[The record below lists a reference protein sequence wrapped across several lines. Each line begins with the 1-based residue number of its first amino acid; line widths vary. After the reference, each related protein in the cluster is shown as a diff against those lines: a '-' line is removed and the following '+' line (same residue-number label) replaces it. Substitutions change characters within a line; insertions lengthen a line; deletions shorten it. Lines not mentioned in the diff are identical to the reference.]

1 MDGPTPLLSFLARRG
16 VRLMTLSSG
25 ALFALG
31 LFSALWLLAG
41 LWAVGR
47 GIAMQR
53 RAAFVAGQAERLG
66 SLVEASP
73 QLPVIVRADWRIE
86 ASEKLGRW
94 LGLEQGPRNFDELRG
109 LGSGL
114 DLDGHDALRQA
125 ILGAQRG
132 AKPFTLSLKPQGS
145 QRTIILHGAPAPQA
159 VGGPGSVLL
168 WLSDATDGQHAL
180 AQARRERD
188 EAMAAFEALSGLIE
202 AAPFPM
208 WFRDTD
214 LNLALVNSAYVR
226 AVEAKSAVAVIDGGI
241 ELCETVAG
249 VSAAEAADEAR
260 IAGSAQIRT
269 IPVTIEGERRIMRV
283 VDVPLAPTGGRV
295 IGIAGYAIDIQE
307 LESERGAHR
316 RFVDTQR
323 ELLDRLSAAVA
334 QFGPD
339 QGLAFA
345 NLPFR
350 RLFALDA
357 EDVSEARAFAR
368 LLDAWREGGRTPE
381 VRDYPEWRQAH
392 VDWFAQA
399 GASEEDW
406 LLRDGTHLHVV
417 AQPTPDGGLLLIA
430 EDKTEQ
436 VQLAGARD
444 TLLRVRTATFD
455 NLFEAIA
462 VFAPDGRL
470 HLWNQRFRRL
480 WGIEE
485 GTLAA
490 HPRVDAL
497 MGGLADRLVK
507 PNQISIVQE
516 VIRAATLERQ
526 QRGGEIGF
534 ADGRYFDFA
543 SIPLPDGNALLI
555 MLDITPSRKMEGALR
570 ERNEALE
577 AADKVKTAFLSRMS
591 YELRTPLTSI
601 GGFGEML
608 QAGYAGKLSEQQQ
621 GYVDAIMDSVAV
633 LGRQIDNVLDLAQG
647 EAGSLVVERAPVD
660 VRKLLDGALT
670 DARAIAAAE
679 KVELVGN
686 ISPDLGRIDG
696 DAPRLSRL
704 VAGLLDNAVRY
715 TAPTRKSGGRV
726 LLHATGDAHGIDIIV
741 SDNGPGMPEAVAA
754 VTKGQQAGTASGG
767 IGLALARQLVA
778 AHGGSMEVLSEAG
791 QGTLVRISLPRRV

>member
-1 MDGPTPLLSFLARRG
+1 MSG
-16 VRLMTLSSG
+16 TLSPTS
-25 ALFALG
+25 LFALG
-31 LFSALWLLAG
+31 LFIALWLLTG

-73 QLPVIVRADWRIE
+73 QLPVIIRADWRIE

-94 LGLEQGPRNFDELRG
+94 LGLEQGPRSFDELRG

-114 DLDGHDALRQA
+114 DPDGHDALRQA

-132 AKPFTLSLKPQGS
+132 GKPFTLSLKPQGS
-145 QRTIILHGAPAPQA
+145 ERTIILHGAPAPQA
-159 VGGPGSVLL
+159 VGGPGTVLL

-180 AQARRERD
+180 AQARSERD

-226 AVEAKSAVAVIDGGI
+226 AVEAKSAVMVIDGGI

-480 WGIEE
+480 WGIDEA
-485 GTLAA
+485 TLAA

-534 ADGRYFDFA
+534 ADGRHFDFA

-555 MLDITPSRKMEGALR
+555 MLDISASRKMEGALR

-608 QAGYAGKLSEQQQ
+608 QAGYAGKLSDQQQ
-621 GYVDAIMDSVAV
+621 GYVDAIMDSVGV

-647 EAGSLVVERAPVD
+647 EAGSLVVERAPVA
-660 VRKLLDGALT
+660 VRALLDAALA
-670 DARAIAAAE
+670 DAKAFAAAE

-704 VAGLLDNAVRY
+704 FAGLLDNAIRY
-715 TAPTRKSGGRV
+715 TAPTRKTGGRV
-726 LLHATGDAHGIDIIV
+726 LLHATGDARGVDIIV

-778 AHGGSMEVLSEAG
+778 AHGGTMEVLSEPG
-791 QGTLVRISLPRRV
+791 QGTLVRISLPRRE

>member
-1 MDGPTPLLSFLARRG
+1 
-16 VRLMTLSSG
+16 MTLSSG

-53 RAAFVAGQAERLG
+53 RAAFVAGQADRLG

-73 QLPVIVRADWRIE
+73 QLPVIVRADWRVE

-94 LGLEQGPRNFDELRG
+94 LGLAQGPRNFDELRG
-109 LGSGL
+109 LDSGL
-114 DLDGHDALRQA
+114 DPDGHDALRQA

-145 QRTIILHGAPAPQA
+145 ERTIILHGAPAPQA
-159 VGGPGSVLL
+159 VGGAGSVLL

-180 AQARRERD
+180 AQARSDRD

-226 AVEAKSAVAVIDGGI
+226 AVEAKSAITVIDGGI

-260 IAGSAQIRT
+260 TAGSAQVRT

-350 RLFALDA
+350 RLFAIDA
-357 EDVSEARAFAR
+357 DDVTEARAFAR

-381 VRDYPEWRQAH
+381 VRDYPEWRQTH
-392 VDWFAQA
+392 VDWFARA
-399 GASEEDW
+399 EASEEDW

-455 NLFEAIA
+455 NLFEAVA

-480 WGIEE
+480 WGVDE
-485 GTLAA
+485 GALAA

-608 QAGYAGKLSEQQQ
+608 QAGYAGKLSDQQQ
-621 GYVDAIMDSVAV
+621 GYVDAIMDSVGV

-660 VRKLLDGALT
+660 VRTLLDRALA
-670 DARAIAAAE
+670 DAKALAAGE
-679 KVELVGN
+679 KIELVGN
-686 ISPDLGRIDG
+686 IAPDLGRIDG

-726 LLHATGDAHGIDIIV
+726 LLHAAGDARGVDIIV

-778 AHGGSMEVLSEAG
+778 AHGGTMEVVSEAG

>member
-1 MDGPTPLLSFLARRG
+1 
-16 VRLMTLSSG
+16 MTLSSG

-31 LFSALWLLAG
+31 LFAALWLLAG

-53 RAAFVAGQAERLG
+53 RAAFVAGQADRLG

-73 QLPVIVRADWRIE
+73 QLPVIVRADWRVE

-94 LGLEQGPRNFDELRG
+94 LGLAQGPRNFDELRG
-109 LGSGL
+109 LDSGL
-114 DLDGHDALRQA
+114 DSDGHDALRQA

-145 QRTIILHGAPAPQA
+145 ERTIILHGAPAPQA
-159 VGGPGSVLL
+159 VGGAGSVLL

-180 AQARRERD
+180 AQARSDRD

-208 WFRDTD
+208 WFRDTG
-214 LNLALVNSAYVR
+214 LNLALVNGAYVR

-260 IAGSAQIRT
+260 TAGSAQIRT

-350 RLFALDA
+350 RLFAIDA
-357 EDVSEARAFAR
+357 DDVTEARAFAR

-392 VDWFAQA
+392 VDWFARA
-399 GASEEDW
+399 EASEEDW

-455 NLFEAIA
+455 NLFEAVA

-480 WGIEE
+480 WGVDE
-485 GTLAA
+485 GALAA

-608 QAGYAGKLSEQQQ
+608 QAGYAGKLSDQQQ
-621 GYVDAIMDSVAV
+621 GYVDAIMDSVGV

-660 VRKLLDGALT
+660 VRALLDRALA
-670 DARAIAAAE
+670 DAKALAAAE
-679 KVELVGN
+679 KIELVGN
-686 ISPDLGRIDG
+686 IAPDLGRIDG

-715 TAPTRKSGGRV
+715 TAPTRKIGGRV
-726 LLHATGDAHGIDIIV
+726 LLHAAGDARGVDIIV

-778 AHGGSMEVLSEAG
+778 AHGGTMEVVSEAG
-791 QGTLVRISLPRRV
+791 QGTLVRISLPRSA

>member
-1 MDGPTPLLSFLARRG
+1 
-16 VRLMTLSSG
+16 MTLSSG

-114 DLDGHDALRQA
+114 DPDGHDALRQA

-132 AKPFTLSLKPQGS
+132 GKPFTLSLKPQGS
-145 QRTIILHGAPAPQA
+145 ERTIILHGAPSPQA
-159 VGGPGSVLL
+159 VGGSGTVLL

-180 AQARRERD
+180 AQARSERD

-208 WFRDTD
+208 WFRGTD

-260 IAGSAQIRT
+260 IAGAAQIRT

-283 VDVPLAPTGGRV
+283 VDVPLAPTGGKV

-357 EDVSEARAFAR
+357 DDVAEARAFAR

-480 WGIEE
+480 WGIDEA
-485 GTLAA
+485 TLAA

-555 MLDITPSRKMEGALR
+555 MLDITPSRRMEGALR

-608 QAGYAGKLSEQQQ
+608 QAGYAGKLSDQQQ
-621 GYVDAIMDSVAV
+621 GYVNAIMDSVGV

-660 VRKLLDGALT
+660 VRKLLDSALT
-670 DARAIAAAE
+670 DAKAFAAAE

-715 TAPTRKSGGRV
+715 TAPIRKTGGRV

-778 AHGGSMEVLSEAG
+778 AHGGTMEVVSEAG

>member
-1 MDGPTPLLSFLARRG
+1 MA
-16 VRLMTLSSG
+16 MMQSSG

-31 LFSALWLLAG
+31 LFAALWLLAG

-53 RAAFVAGQAERLG
+53 RSAFAAGQAERLA

-73 QLPVIVRADWRIE
+73 QLPVIVKADWRIE
-86 ASEKLGRW
+86 ASERLGRW
-94 LGLEQGPRNFDELRG
+94 LGLEHGPRNFDELRG
-109 LGSGL
+109 LGGGL
-114 DLDGHDALRQA
+114 DPDGHDALRQA

-132 AKPFTLSLKPQGS
+132 AKPFVLSLRPQGS
-145 QRTIILHGAPAPQA
+145 GRTVVIHGAAAPQA
-159 VGGPGSVLL
+159 VGGPGGVLL
-168 WLSDATDGQHAL
+168 WLSDATDGQLAL
-180 AQARRERD
+180 ALARGERD

-214 LNLALVNSAYVR
+214 LRLALVNGAYVR
-226 AVEAKSAVAVIDGGI
+226 AVEAASPAAVIDGGI
-241 ELCETVAG
+241 ELCEPVAG
-249 VSAAEAADEAR
+249 LSAAEAADQAR
-260 IAGSAQIRT
+260 TAGSAQIRT

-283 VDVPLAPTGGRV
+283 VDVPLVPEGGRM

-339 QGLAFA
+339 QGLSFA

-350 RLFALDA
+350 RLFALEA
-357 EDVSEARAFAR
+357 EDVTEATPFAR

-392 VDWFAQA
+392 VDWFARAEA
-399 GASEEDW
+399 GEEDW
-406 LLRDGTHLHVV
+406 LLRDGTHLHIV

-430 EDKTEQ
+430 EDRTEQ

-480 WGIEE
+480 WGIDEP
-485 GTLAA
+485 TLAA

-534 ADGRYFDFA
+534 ADGRHFDFA

-555 MLDITPSRKMEGALR
+555 MLDISASRKMEDALR
-570 ERNEALE
+570 DRNEALV
-577 AADKVKTAFLSRMS
+577 AADQVKTAFLSRMS

-608 QAGYAGKLSEQQQ
+608 QAGYAGKLGDQQQ
-621 GYVDAIMDSVAV
+621 AYIDAIMDSVAV

-647 EAGSLVVERAPVD
+647 EAGTLAIERAPVD
-660 VRKLLDGALT
+660 VRTLLEGALA
-670 DARAIAAAE
+670 DAKVLAKAE
-679 KVELVGN
+679 KIELVGN
-686 ISPDLGRIDG
+686 LADDLGSIEG

-715 TAPTRKSGGRV
+715 TVPTRRTGGRV
-726 LLHATGDAHGIDIIV
+726 LLHAAGDARGVDIIV

-754 VTKGQQAGTASGG
+754 VTKGEQAGTSSGG

-778 AHGGSMEVLSEAG
+778 AHGGTMEVVSEQG
-791 QGTLVRISLPRRV
+791 QGTLVRISLPRGA

>member
-1 MDGPTPLLSFLARRG
+1 MVMIQSAT
-16 VRLMTLSSG
+16 
-25 ALFALG
+25 ALFATG
-31 LFSALWLLAG
+31 LFAALWLLAG

-53 RAAFVAGQAERLG
+53 RSAFVAGQAERLA

-86 ASEKLGRW
+86 ASERLGRW
-94 LGLEQGPRNFDELRG
+94 LGLERGPRNFDELRG

-114 DLDGHDALRQA
+114 DAQGHDALRQA

-132 AKPFTLSLKPQGS
+132 AKPFTLSLRPES
-145 QRTIILHGAPAPQA
+145 SNRTIIVHGAAAPNA
-159 VGGPGSVLL
+159 VGGPGGVLL
-168 WLSDATDGQHAL
+168 WLSDATDGQQAL
-180 AQARRERD
+180 AHARSERD

-214 LNLALVNSAYVR
+214 LALALVNKAYVR
-226 AVEAKSAVAVIDGGI
+226 AVEARSAAAVIDGAI

-249 VSAAEAADEAR
+249 VSAAEAADDAR
-260 IAGSAQIRT
+260 AAGSAQVRT

-283 VDVPLAPTGGRV
+283 VDVPLAPEGGRV

-339 QGLAFA
+339 QGLSFA

-350 RLFALDA
+350 RLFGLDA
-357 EDVSEARAFAR
+357 DEVAEAAPFAR

-381 VRDYPEWRQAH
+381 VRNYPEWRQAH
-392 VDWFAQA
+392 VDWFAQP

-417 AQPTPDGGLLLIA
+417 AQPTPDGGMLLIA

-480 WGIEE
+480 WGIDE

-507 PNQISIVQE
+507 PNQISVVQE

-577 AADKVKTAFLSRMS
+577 AADQVKTAFLSRMS

-608 QAGYAGKLSEQQQ
+608 QAGYAGKLGDQQRA
-621 GYVDAIMDSVAV
+621 YVDAIMDSVAV

-647 EAGSLVVERAPVD
+647 EAGTLAVEREPVD
-660 VRKLLDGALT
+660 VRALLEGALAEAKLLADG
-670 DARAIAAAE
+670 E

-686 ISPDLGRIDG
+686 LAPDLGEIAG

-715 TAPTRKSGGRV
+715 TVPTRRTGARV
-726 LLHATGDAHGIDIIV
+726 LLHAAGDARGVDIIV
-741 SDNGPGMPEAVAA
+741 SDNGPGIPEAVTA
-754 VTKGQQAGTASGG
+754 VTQGQQAGTASGG

-778 AHGGSMEVLSEAG
+778 AHGGTMEVVSEQG
-791 QGTLVRISLPRRV
+791 QGTLVRISLPRGA

>member
-1 MDGPTPLLSFLARRG
+1 
-16 VRLMTLSSG
+16 MTLSSG

-31 LFSALWLLAG
+31 LFVALWLLAG

-53 RAAFVAGQAERLG
+53 RAAFVAGQGERLA

-94 LGLEQGPRNFDELRG
+94 LGLAQGPRNFDELRG

-114 DLDGHDALRQA
+114 DPDGHDALRQA

-145 QRTIILHGAPAPQA
+145 ERTIILHGAPAPQA

-180 AQARRERD
+180 AQARSERD

-208 WFRDTD
+208 WFRGTD
-214 LNLALVNSAYVR
+214 LNLALVNGAYVR
-226 AVEAKSAVAVIDGGI
+226 AVEAKNAVAVIDGGI

-260 IAGSAQIRT
+260 IAGAAQVRT

-339 QGLAFA
+339 QGLSFA

-350 RLFALDA
+350 RLFGLEA
-357 EDVSEARAFAR
+357 EEVAEAAPFAR
-368 LLDAWREGGRTPE
+368 LLDAWRERGRTPE
-381 VRDYPEWRQAH
+381 VRNYPEWRQAH
-392 VDWFAQA
+392 VDWFAQP

-480 WGIEE
+480 WGIDE

-621 GYVDAIMDSVAV
+621 GYVNAIMDSVGV

-660 VRKLLDGALT
+660 VRKLLDRALA
-670 DARAIAAAE
+670 DAQALAAAE

-715 TAPTRKSGGRV
+715 TAPARKTDGRV
-726 LLHATGDAHGIDIIV
+726 LLHATGDARAVEIIV

-754 VTKGQQAGTASGG
+754 VTRGQQAGTASGG

-778 AHGGSMEVLSEAG
+778 AHGGTMEVVSEPG

>member
-1 MDGPTPLLSFLARRG
+1 MSG
-16 VRLMTLSSG
+16 TLSPTS
-25 ALFALG
+25 LFALG
-31 LFSALWLLAG
+31 LFIALWLLTG

-73 QLPVIVRADWRIE
+73 QLPVIIRADWRIE

-94 LGLEQGPRNFDELRG
+94 LGLEQGPRSFDELRG

-114 DLDGHDALRQA
+114 DPDGHDALRQA

-132 AKPFTLSLKPQGS
+132 GKPFTLSLKPQGS
-145 QRTIILHGAPAPQA
+145 ERTIILHGAPAPQA
-159 VGGPGSVLL
+159 VGGPGTVLL

-180 AQARRERD
+180 AQARSERD

-226 AVEAKSAVAVIDGGI
+226 AVEAKSAVMVIDGGI

-480 WGIEE
+480 WGIDEA
-485 GTLAA
+485 TLAA

-534 ADGRYFDFA
+534 ADGRHFDFA

-555 MLDITPSRKMEGALR
+555 MLDISASRKMEGALR

-608 QAGYAGKLSEQQQ
+608 QAGYAGKLSDQQQ
-621 GYVDAIMDSVAV
+621 GYVDAIMDSVGV

-647 EAGSLVVERAPVD
+647 EAGSLVVERAPVA
-660 VRKLLDGALT
+660 VRALLDAALA
-670 DARAIAAAE
+670 DAKAFAAAE

-704 VAGLLDNAVRY
+704 FAGLLDNAIRY
-715 TAPTRKSGGRV
+715 TAPTRKTGGRV
-726 LLHATGDAHGIDIIV
+726 LLHATGDARGGDIIV

-778 AHGGSMEVLSEAG
+778 AHGGTMEVLSEPG
-791 QGTLVRISLPRRV
+791 QGTLVRISLPRRE

>member
-1 MDGPTPLLSFLARRG
+1 
-16 VRLMTLSSG
+16 MTLSSG
-25 ALFALG
+25 ALCVLG

-114 DLDGHDALRQA
+114 DPDGHDALRQA

-145 QRTIILHGAPAPQA
+145 ERTIILHGAPAPQA

-180 AQARRERD
+180 AQARSERD

-381 VRDYPEWRQAH
+381 VRDYPEWRQVH

-485 GTLAA
+485 GMLAA

-621 GYVDAIMDSVAV
+621 GYVNAIMDSVAV

-660 VRKLLDGALT
+660 VRKLLDGAQT

-778 AHGGSMEVLSEAG
+778 AHGGSM
-791 QGTLVRISLPRRV
+791 

>member
-1 MDGPTPLLSFLARRG
+1 M
-16 VRLMTLSSG
+16 MQSSG

-31 LFSALWLLAG
+31 LFAALWLLAG

-53 RAAFVAGQAERLG
+53 RSAFAAGQAERLA

-73 QLPVIVRADWRIE
+73 QLPVIVKADWRIE
-86 ASEKLGRW
+86 ASERLGRW
-94 LGLEQGPRNFDELRG
+94 LGLEHGPRNFDELRG
-109 LGSGL
+109 LGGGL
-114 DLDGHDALRQA
+114 DPDGHDALRQA

-132 AKPFTLSLKPQGS
+132 AKPFVLSLRPQGS
-145 QRTIILHGAPAPQA
+145 GRTVVIHGAAAPQA
-159 VGGPGSVLL
+159 VGGPGGVLL
-168 WLSDATDGQHAL
+168 WLSDATDGQLAL
-180 AQARRERD
+180 ALARGERD

-214 LNLALVNSAYVR
+214 LRLALVNGAYVR
-226 AVEAKSAVAVIDGGI
+226 AVEAASPAAVIDGGI
-241 ELCETVAG
+241 ELCEPVAG
-249 VSAAEAADEAR
+249 LSAAEAADQAR
-260 IAGSAQIRT
+260 TAGSAQIRT

-283 VDVPLAPTGGRV
+283 VDVPLVPEGGRM

-339 QGLAFA
+339 QGLSFA

-350 RLFALDA
+350 RLFALEA
-357 EDVSEARAFAR
+357 EDVTEATPFAR

-392 VDWFAQA
+392 VDWFARAEA
-399 GASEEDW
+399 GEEDW
-406 LLRDGTHLHVV
+406 LLRDGTHLHIV

-430 EDKTEQ
+430 EDRTEQ

-480 WGIEE
+480 WGIDEP
-485 GTLAA
+485 TLAA

-534 ADGRYFDFA
+534 ADGRHFDFA

-555 MLDITPSRKMEGALR
+555 MLDISASRKMEDALR
-570 ERNEALE
+570 DRNEALV
-577 AADKVKTAFLSRMS
+577 AADQVKTAFLSRMS

-608 QAGYAGKLSEQQQ
+608 QAGYAGKLGDQQQ
-621 GYVDAIMDSVAV
+621 AYIDAIMDSVAV

-647 EAGSLVVERAPVD
+647 EAGTLAIERAPVD
-660 VRKLLDGALT
+660 VRTLLEGALA
-670 DARAIAAAE
+670 DAKVLAKAE
-679 KVELVGN
+679 KIELVGN
-686 ISPDLGRIDG
+686 LADDLGSIEG

-715 TAPTRKSGGRV
+715 TVPTRRTGGRV
-726 LLHATGDAHGIDIIV
+726 LLHAAGDARGVDIIV

-754 VTKGQQAGTASGG
+754 VTKGEQAGTSSGG

-778 AHGGSMEVLSEAG
+778 AHGGTMEVVSEQG
-791 QGTLVRISLPRRV
+791 QGTLVRISLPRGA

>member
-1 MDGPTPLLSFLARRG
+1 M
-16 VRLMTLSSG
+16 SG
-25 ALFALG
+25 ALSPTFLFALG
-31 LFSALWLLAG
+31 LFAALWLLAG
-41 LWAVGR
+41 LWATVR

-53 RAAFVAGQAERLG
+53 RSAFVAGQAERLA

-86 ASEKLGRW
+86 ASERLGRW
-94 LGLEQGPRNFDELRG
+94 LGLERGPRNFDELRG

-114 DLDGHDALRQA
+114 DAAGHDALRQA

-132 AKPFTLSLKPQGS
+132 AKPFTLSLRPEGGD
-145 QRTIILHGAPAPQA
+145 RAIIIHGAAAPNA
-159 VGGPGSVLL
+159 VGGPGGVLL
-168 WLSDATDGQHAL
+168 WLSDATDGQRAL
-180 AQARRERD
+180 AHARSERD
-188 EAMAAFEALSGLIE
+188 EALAAFEALSGLIE

-214 LNLALVNSAYVR
+214 LGLALVNTAYVR
-226 AVEAKSAVAVIDGGI
+226 AVEAKSAVAVIDGGV

-260 IAGSAQIRT
+260 IAGSAQVRT

-283 VDVPLAPTGGRV
+283 VDVPLAPQGGRV

-307 LESERGAHR
+307 LETERGAHR

-339 QGLAFA
+339 QGLNFA

-350 RLFALDA
+350 RLVGIESDDVAEALP
-357 EDVSEARAFAR
+357 FAR
-368 LLDAWREGGRTPE
+368 LLDAWRERGRTPE
-381 VRDYPEWRQAH
+381 VRNYPEWRQAH
-392 VDWFAQA
+392 VDWFAQP

-455 NLFEAIA
+455 NLFEAVA

-480 WGIEE
+480 WGIDE

-497 MGGLADRLVK
+497 MGGLADRLAK

-526 QRGGEIGF
+526 QRVGEVRF
-534 ADGRYFDFA
+534 ADGRHFDFA

-555 MLDITPSRKMEGALR
+555 MLDITASRKMEGALR

-577 AADKVKTAFLSRMS
+577 AADKATTAFLSRMS

-608 QAGYAGKLSEQQQ
+608 QAGYAGKLGDQQRA
-621 GYVDAIMDSVAV
+621 YIDAIMDSVGV

-647 EAGSLVVERAPVD
+647 EAGTLVVERAPVD
-660 VRKLLDGALT
+660 IRALLEGALA
-670 DARAIAAAE
+670 DVKHFADSE

-686 ISPDLGRIDG
+686 ISANLGSIDG

-704 VAGLLDNAVRY
+704 VAGLLDNAVRF
-715 TAPTRKSGGRV
+715 TAPSRKSGARV
-726 LLHATGDAHGIDIIV
+726 LLHADGDARGVDIIV
-741 SDNGPGMPEAVAA
+741 SDNGPGMPEAAAA
-754 VTKGQQAGTASGG
+754 VAKGQHAGTATGG
-767 IGLALARQLVA
+767 IGLALARQLA
-778 AHGGSMEVLSEAG
+778 GAHGGTMEVVSEQG
-791 QGTLVRISLPRRV
+791 QGTLVRISLPRGA

>member
-1 MDGPTPLLSFLARRG
+1 
-16 VRLMTLSSG
+16 MTLSSG

-31 LFSALWLLAG
+31 LFVALWLLAG

-53 RAAFVAGQAERLG
+53 RAAFVAGQGERLA

-94 LGLEQGPRNFDELRG
+94 LGLAQGPRNFDELRG

-114 DLDGHDALRQA
+114 DPDGHDALRQA

-145 QRTIILHGAPAPQA
+145 ERTIILHGAPAPQA

-180 AQARRERD
+180 AQARSERD

-208 WFRDTD
+208 WFRGTD
-214 LNLALVNSAYVR
+214 LTLALVNGAYVR

-260 IAGSAQIRT
+260 IAGAAQVRT

-339 QGLAFA
+339 QGLSFA

-350 RLFALDA
+350 RLFGLEADEVA
-357 EDVSEARAFAR
+357 EAAPFAR
-368 LLDAWREGGRTPE
+368 LLDAWRERGRTPE
-381 VRDYPEWRQAH
+381 VRNYPEWRQAH
-392 VDWFAQA
+392 VDWFAQP

-480 WGIEE
+480 WGIDEA
-485 GTLAA
+485 TLAA

-555 MLDITPSRKMEGALR
+555 MLDITPSRRMEGALR

-621 GYVDAIMDSVAV
+621 GYVNAIMDSVGV

-647 EAGSLVVERAPVD
+647 EAGSLVVERTPVD
-660 VRKLLDGALT
+660 VRQLLDRALA
-670 DARAIAAAE
+670 DAQALAAAE

-715 TAPTRKSGGRV
+715 TAPARKTDGRV
-726 LLHATGDAHGIDIIV
+726 LLHATGDARAVEIIV

-754 VTKGQQAGTASGG
+754 VTRGQQAGTASGG

-778 AHGGSMEVLSEAG
+778 AHGGTMEVVSEPG

>member
-1 MDGPTPLLSFLARRG
+1 MSGSLSPTL
-16 VRLMTLSSG
+16 
-25 ALFALG
+25 LFALG
-31 LFSALWLLAG
+31 LFAALWLLAG

-53 RAAFVAGQAERLG
+53 RSAFVAGQTDRLA

-73 QLPVIVRADWRIE
+73 YLPVIVRGDWRIE
-86 ASEKLGRW
+86 ASERLGRW
-94 LGLEQGPRNFDELRG
+94 LGISQGPRNFDELRG
-109 LGSGL
+109 IDTGL
-114 DLDGHDALRQA
+114 DPAGHDALRQA

-132 AKPFTLSLKPQGS
+132 AKPFTLSLKPQGGS
-145 QRTIILHGAPAPQA
+145 RTIVIYGAAAPAA

-168 WLSDATDGQHAL
+168 WLSDATDGQQAL
-180 AQARRERD
+180 AQARGERD
-188 EAMAAFEALSGLIE
+188 EAMGAFEALSGLIE

-214 LNLALVNSAYVR
+214 LGLALVNHAYVR
-226 AVEAKSAVAVIDGGI
+226 AVEAKSAAAVIDAGI
-241 ELCETVAG
+241 ELCEPVAG
-249 VSAAEAADEAR
+249 VSAGEAAEQAR
-260 IAGSAQIRT
+260 LAGTAQIRT

-283 VDVPLAPTGGRV
+283 VDVPLAPEGGRA

-339 QGLAFA
+339 QGLVFA
-345 NLPFR
+345 NQPFR
-350 RLFALDA
+350 RLFAIEAD
-357 EDVSEARAFAR
+357 DVSEARPFAR
-368 LLDAWREGGRTPE
+368 LLDAWRESGRTPE
-381 VRDYPEWRQAH
+381 VRDYPEWRQVH

-406 LLRDGTHLHVV
+406 LLRDGTHLRVV

-430 EDKTEQ
+430 EDRTEQ
-436 VQLAGARD
+436 VQLASTRD

-480 WGIEE
+480 WGIDESA
-485 GTLAA
+485 LAA
-490 HPRVDAL
+490 HPRVDTL
-497 MGGLADRLVK
+497 MGGLADRLAK

-516 VIRAATLERQ
+516 VIRAATLERT
-526 QRGGEIGF
+526 QRVGEIRF
-534 ADGRYFDFA
+534 ADGRHFDFA

-555 MLDITPSRKMEGALR
+555 MLDVSDSRRMESALR

-608 QAGYAGKLSEQQQ
+608 QAGYAGKLADPQQV
-621 GYVDAIMDSVAV
+621 YIDAIMDSVAV

-647 EAGSLVVERAPVD
+647 EAGTLAIERAPVD
-660 VRKLLDGALT
+660 VRALLDKAL
-670 DARAIAAAE
+670 AE
-679 KVELVGN
+679 LKPLADSEKIELVG
-686 ISPDLGRIDG
+686 DLSANLGSIEG

-704 VAGLLDNAVRY
+704 VAGLLDNAVRF
-715 TAPTRKSGGRV
+715 TAPTRRSGGRV
-726 LLHATGDAHGIDIIV
+726 LLHADGDAKRVDIIV
-741 SDNGPGMPEAVAA
+741 SDNGPGMPDAVAA
-754 VTKGQQAGTASGG
+754 VTRGQQAGTQTGG
-767 IGLALARQLVA
+767 IGLALTRQLVA
-778 AHGGSMEVLSEAG
+778 AHGGTMEVLSEKG
-791 QGTLVRISLPRRV
+791 QGTMVRISLPRGA

>member
-1 MDGPTPLLSFLARRG
+1 
-16 VRLMTLSSG
+16 MTLSSG
-25 ALFALG
+25 ALFAVG
-31 LFSALWLLAG
+31 LFVALWLLAG
-41 LWAVGR
+41 VWAVGR

-53 RAAFVAGQAERLG
+53 RSAFVAGQTERLA

-86 ASEKLGRW
+86 ASERLGRW
-94 LGLEQGPRNFDELRG
+94 LGLAQGPRNFDELRG
-109 LGSGL
+109 LDAGL
-114 DLDGHDALRQA
+114 DPAGHEQLRQA

-132 AKPFTLSLKPQGS
+132 AKPFVLSVRPQGS
-145 QRTIILHGAPAPQA
+145 SRTIVFHGAAAPPA

-168 WLSDATDGQHAL
+168 WMSDATDGQQSL
-180 AQARRERD
+180 AQARHERD

-208 WFRDTD
+208 WFRESDMR
-214 LNLALVNSAYVR
+214 LALVNNAYVR
-226 AVEAKSAVAVIDGGI
+226 AVEAKSAVAVIEGGI
-241 ELCETVAG
+241 ELCEPIAG
-249 VSAAEAADEAR
+249 VSASDAAEAARA
-260 IAGSAQIRT
+260 AGSAQQRT
-269 IPVTIEGERRIMRV
+269 VPVTIEGERRIMRV
-283 VDVPLAPTGGRV
+283 VDVPLAPEGGRV

-316 RFVDTQR
+316 RFVNTQR

-339 QGLAFA
+339 QGLVFA
-345 NLPFR
+345 NQPFR
-350 RLFALDA
+350 RLFDLSA
-357 EDVSEARAFAR
+357 EDVSEARPFAR
-368 LLDAWREGGRTPE
+368 LLDLWREGGRTPE

-392 VDWFAQA
+392 VDWFARA
-399 GASEEDW
+399 EASEEEW

-430 EDKTEQ
+430 EDRTEQ

-455 NLFEAIA
+455 NLFEAVA

-480 WGIEE
+480 WNVEE
-485 GTLAA
+485 HTLAA
-490 HPRVDAL
+490 HPRVDVL
-497 MGGLADRLVK
+497 MGGLADRLAK

-516 VIRAATLERQ
+516 VIRAATLERT
-526 QRGGEIGF
+526 QRVGEVRF
-534 ADGRYFDFA
+534 ADGRHFDFA

-555 MLDITPSRKMEGALR
+555 MLDITASRKMEGALR

-608 QAGYAGKLSEQQQ
+608 QAGYAGELPAPARA
-621 GYVDAIMDSVAV
+621 YVDAIMDSVGV

-647 EAGSLVVERAPVD
+647 EAGTLAVERAPVD
-660 VRKLLDGALT
+660 VRALLDKALAE
-670 DARAIAAAE
+670 ARILADAE
-679 KVELVGN
+679 KMELASQLSATLGVIEGDA
-686 ISPDLGRIDG
+686 SRLGRVIG
-696 DAPRLSRL
+696 
-704 VAGLLDNAVRY
+704 GLLDNAIRF
-715 TAPTRKSGGRV
+715 TAPVKRGSGRV
-726 LLHATGDAHGIDIIV
+726 LLHADGDDRGVEIVV

-754 VTKGQQAGTASGG
+754 VTRGTQAGTQTGG

-778 AHGGSMEVLSEAG
+778 AHGGTMEVMSEKG
-791 QGTLVRISLPRRV
+791 QGTLVRVSLPRA

>member
-1 MDGPTPLLSFLARRG
+1 MSGSLSPSL
-16 VRLMTLSSG
+16 
-25 ALFALG
+25 LFAIG
-31 LFSALWLLAG
+31 LFVALWLLAG

-47 GIAMQR
+47 GVAMQR
-53 RAAFVAGQAERLG
+53 RAAFVAGQTERLA

-73 QLPVIVRADWRIE
+73 QLPVIIRADWRIE

-94 LGLEQGPRNFDELRG
+94 LGLEQGPRSFDELRG
-109 LGSGL
+109 LSTGL
-114 DLDGHDALRQA
+114 DAEGHDALRQA

-168 WLSDATDGQHAL
+168 WLSDATEGQHAL
-180 AQARRERD
+180 AEARAERD

-208 WFRDTD
+208 WFRDPE
-214 LNLALVNSAYVR
+214 LRLALVNAAYVR
-226 AVEAKSAVAVIDGGI
+226 AVEAVSAVAVIDGGI

-249 VSAAEAADEAR
+249 VSAAEAADAAR
-260 IAGSAQIRT
+260 AAGSAQVRT

-350 RLFALDA
+350 RLFALGAD
-357 EDVSEARAFAR
+357 DVAEARPFAR

-430 EDKTEQ
+430 EDRTEQ

-455 NLFEAIA
+455 NLFEAVA

-480 WGIEE
+480 WSVDE

-497 MGGLADRLVK
+497 MGGLADRLAK

-526 QRGGEIGF
+526 QRVGEIRF
-534 ADGRYFDFA
+534 ADGRHFDFA

-555 MLDITPSRKMEGALR
+555 MLDITASRKMEGALR

-608 QAGYAGKLSEQQQ
+608 QAGYAGKLSDQQQ

-647 EAGSLVVERAPVD
+647 EAGTLAIERAPVD
-660 VRKLLDGALT
+660 LSRLLDVALAGA
-670 DARAIAAAE
+670 RSFAASE
-679 KVELVGN
+679 NVELVGN
-686 ISPDLGRIDG
+686 IASDLGQVEG
-696 DAPRLSRL
+696 DAPRLTRL

-715 TAPTRKSGGRV
+715 TAPVRKSGGRV
-726 LLHATGDAHGIDIIV
+726 LLHAAGDARGVDIIV
-741 SDNGPGMPEAVAA
+741 SDNGPGMPETATAVA
-754 VTKGQQAGTASGG
+754 KGQRAGTATGG

-778 AHGGSMEVLSEAG
+778 AHGGTMEVVSEPG
-791 QGTLVRISLPRRV
+791 QGTLVRISLPRGV

>member
-1 MDGPTPLLSFLARRG
+1 
-16 VRLMTLSSG
+16 MTLSSG

-73 QLPVIVRADWRIE
+73 QLPVIVRADWRVE

-94 LGLEQGPRNFDELRG
+94 LGLPQGPRNFDELRG
-109 LGSGL
+109 LDSGL
-114 DLDGHDALRQA
+114 DADGHDALRQA

-145 QRTIILHGAPAPQA
+145 ERTIVLYGAPAPQA

-168 WLSDATDGQHAL
+168 WLNDATDGQHAL
-180 AQARRERD
+180 AKARSERD

-214 LNLALVNSAYVR
+214 LNLALVNGAYVR

-260 IAGSAQIRT
+260 IAGAAQVRT

-339 QGLAFA
+339 QGLSFA

-350 RLFALDA
+350 RLFGLEA
-357 EDVSEARAFAR
+357 EEVAEAAPFAR
-368 LLDAWREGGRTPE
+368 LLDAWRERGRTPE
-381 VRDYPEWRQAH
+381 VRNYPEWRQAH

-417 AQPTPDGGLLLIA
+417 AQPTPDGGMLLIA

-480 WGIEE
+480 WGIDE

-526 QRGGEIGF
+526 QRGGEISF
-534 ADGRYFDFA
+534 ADGRHFDFA

-621 GYVDAIMDSVAV
+621 GYVNAIMDSVGV

-660 VRKLLDGALT
+660 VRALLDRALA
-670 DARAIAAAE
+670 DAKAFATSE

-715 TAPTRKSGGRV
+715 TAPTRKDGGRV

-778 AHGGSMEVLSEAG
+778 AHGGTMEVVSEAG

>member
-1 MDGPTPLLSFLARRG
+1 
-16 VRLMTLSSG
+16 MTLSSG

-31 LFSALWLLAG
+31 LFVALWLLAG

-53 RAAFVAGQAERLG
+53 RAAFVAGQGERLA

-94 LGLEQGPRNFDELRG
+94 LGLAQGPRNFDELRG

-114 DLDGHDALRQA
+114 DPDGHDALRQA

-132 AKPFTLSLKPQGS
+132 AKPFTLSLKPLGS
-145 QRTIILHGAPAPQA
+145 ERTIILHGAPAPQA

-180 AQARRERD
+180 AQARSERD

-208 WFRDTD
+208 WFRGTD
-214 LNLALVNSAYVR
+214 LNLALVNGAYVR

-260 IAGSAQIRT
+260 IAGAAQVRT

-339 QGLAFA
+339 QGLSFA

-350 RLFALDA
+350 RLFGLEA
-357 EDVSEARAFAR
+357 EEVAEAAPFAR
-368 LLDAWREGGRTPE
+368 LLDAWRERGRTPE
-381 VRDYPEWRQAH
+381 VRNYPEWRQAH
-392 VDWFAQA
+392 VDWFAQP

-417 AQPTPDGGLLLIA
+417 AQPTPDGGMLLIA

-480 WGIEE
+480 WGIDEA
-485 GTLAA
+485 TLAA

-608 QAGYAGKLSEQQQ
+608 QAGYAGKLSDQQQ
-621 GYVDAIMDSVAV
+621 GYVNAIMDSVGV

-660 VRKLLDGALT
+660 VRQLLDRALA
-670 DARAIAAAE
+670 DAQALAAAE

-715 TAPTRKSGGRV
+715 TAPARKTDGRV
-726 LLHATGDAHGIDIIV
+726 LLHATGDGRAVEIIV

-778 AHGGSMEVLSEAG
+778 AHGGTMEVVSEAG
-791 QGTLVRISLPRRV
+791 QGTLVRVSLPRRV

>member
-1 MDGPTPLLSFLARRG
+1 M
-16 VRLMTLSSG
+16 SSG
-25 ALFALG
+25 AVFALG
-31 LFSALWLLAG
+31 LFAALWLLAG
-41 LWAVGR
+41 LWATLR

-53 RAAFVAGQAERLG
+53 RSAFVAGQTERLA

-73 QLPVIVRADWRIE
+73 QLPVVVRADWRIE
-86 ASEKLGRW
+86 ASERLGRW

-109 LGSGL
+109 LDAGL
-114 DLDGHDALRQA
+114 DAAGHEQLRQA

-132 AKPFTLSLKPQGS
+132 AKAFVLGLKPQGS
-145 QRTIILHGAPAPQA
+145 SRTIVIHGAAAPPA

-168 WLSDATDGQHAL
+168 WISDATDGQQSL
-180 AQARRERD
+180 AQARHERD

-208 WFRDTD
+208 WFRETD
-214 LNLALVNSAYVR
+214 MRLALVNGAYVR
-226 AVEAKSAVAVIDGGI
+226 AVEAKSASAVIDAGI
-241 ELCETVAG
+241 ELCEPVAG
-249 VSAAEAADEAR
+249 VSASDAAEAAR
-260 IAGSAQIRT
+260 TAGSAQQRT
-269 IPVTIEGERRIMRV
+269 VPVTIEGERRIMRV
-283 VDVPLAPTGGRV
+283 VDVPLAPEGGRV
-295 IGIAGYAIDIQE
+295 IGIAGYAIDMQE

-334 QFGPD
+334 QFGQD
-339 QGLAFA
+339 QGLVFA
-345 NLPFR
+345 NQPFR
-350 RLFALDA
+350 RLFALSGD
-357 EDVSEARAFAR
+357 DVSEGRPFAR
-368 LLDAWREGGRTPE
+368 LLDLWRESGRTPE
-381 VRDYPEWRQAH
+381 VRDFPEWRQAH
-392 VDWFAQA
+392 VDWFAKPE
-399 GASEEDW
+399 ASEEDW

-480 WGIEE
+480 WNIDEHI
-485 GTLAA
+485 LAG

-497 MGGLADRLVK
+497 MSGLADRLAK
-507 PNQISIVQE
+507 PSQISVMQE
-516 VIRAATLERQ
+516 VIRAATLERT
-526 QRGGEIGF
+526 QRVGEVRF
-534 ADGRYFDFA
+534 ADGRHFDFS

-555 MLDITPSRKMEGALR
+555 MLDITASRKMEGALR

-608 QAGYAGKLSEQQQ
+608 QAGYAGELPASAKT
-621 GYVDAIMDSVAV
+621 YVDAIMDSVGV
-633 LGRQIDNVLDLAQG
+633 LGRQIDDVLDLAQG
-647 EAGSLVVERAPVD
+647 EAGTRGIARGPVEVTG
-660 VRKLLDGALT
+660 LLGKALA
-670 DARAIAAAE
+670 DAERFAE
-679 KVELVGN
+679 AERIELVGQL
-686 ISPDLGRIDG
+686 PEGLGAIEG

-704 VAGLLDNAVRY
+704 VAGLLDNAIRFTSPVR
-715 TAPTRKSGGRV
+715 RSGGRV
-726 LLHATGDAHGIDIIV
+726 LLHADGDDKGIEIVV
-741 SDNGPGMPEAVAA
+741 SDNGPGMPDAVAA
-754 VTKGQQAGTASGG
+754 ITEGTQAGTQSGG
-767 IGLALARQLVA
+767 IGLSLARQLVA
-778 AHGGSMEVLSEAG
+778 AHGGTMQVMSEKG
-791 QGTLVRISLPRRV
+791 QGTLVRVSLPRA

>member
-1 MDGPTPLLSFLARRG
+1 MSGSLSPTF
-16 VRLMTLSSG
+16 
-25 ALFALG
+25 LFALG
-31 LFSALWLLAG
+31 LFAALWLLAG
-41 LWAVGR
+41 FWATVR

-53 RAAFVAGQAERLG
+53 RAAFVAGQAERLA

-86 ASEKLGRW
+86 ASERLGRW
-94 LGLEQGPRNFDELRG
+94 LGLSQGPRNFDELRG

-114 DLDGHDALRQA
+114 DAAGHDALRQA

-132 AKPFTLSLKPQGS
+132 AKPFTLSLKPEGGD
-145 QRTIILHGAPAPQA
+145 RAIIIHGAAAPNA
-159 VGGPGSVLL
+159 VCGSGGVLL
-168 WLSDATDGQHAL
+168 WLSDATDGQRAL
-180 AQARRERD
+180 AHARSERD

-214 LNLALVNSAYVR
+214 LHLALVNTAYVR
-226 AVEAKSAVAVIDGGI
+226 AVEAKSAVAVIDGGV

-260 IAGSAQIRT
+260 IAGSAQVRT

-283 VDVPLAPTGGRV
+283 VDVPLAPQGGRV

-307 LESERGAHR
+307 LETERGAHR

-339 QGLAFA
+339 QGLNFA

-350 RLFALDA
+350 RLFGIESDDVAEALP
-357 EDVSEARAFAR
+357 FAR
-368 LLDAWREGGRTPE
+368 LLDAWRERGRTPE
-381 VRDYPEWRQAH
+381 VRNYPEWRQVH
-392 VDWFAQA
+392 VDWFAQP

-455 NLFEAIA
+455 NLFEAVA

-480 WGIEE
+480 WGIDE

-497 MGGLADRLVK
+497 MSGLADRLAK

-526 QRGGEIGF
+526 QRVGEVRF
-534 ADGRYFDFA
+534 ADGRHFDFA

-555 MLDITPSRKMEGALR
+555 MLDITASRKMEGALR

-577 AADKVKTAFLSRMS
+577 AADKAKTAFLSRMS

-608 QAGYAGKLSEQQQ
+608 QAGYAGKLGDQQRA
-621 GYVDAIMDSVAV
+621 YIDAIMDSVAV
-633 LGRQIDNVLDLAQG
+633 LSRQIDNVLDLAQG
-647 EAGSLVVERAPVD
+647 EAGTLAVERAPVD
-660 VRKLLDGALT
+660 IRALLEGALA
-670 DARAIAAAE
+670 DAKSLADSE

-686 ISPDLGRIDG
+686 IAANLGSIDG

-704 VAGLLDNAVRY
+704 VAGLLDNAVRF
-715 TAPTRKSGGRV
+715 TAPSRKSGARV
-726 LLHATGDAHGIDIIV
+726 LLHADGDARGVDIIV
-741 SDNGPGMPEAVAA
+741 SDNGPGMPEAAVAVA
-754 VTKGQQAGTASGG
+754 KGQQAGTATGG

-778 AHGGSMEVLSEAG
+778 AHGGTMEVVSEQG
-791 QGTLVRISLPRRV
+791 QGTLVRISLPRGA

>member
-1 MDGPTPLLSFLARRG
+1 MA
-16 VRLMTLSSG
+16 MMQSSG

-31 LFSALWLLAG
+31 LFAALWLLAG

-53 RAAFVAGQAERLG
+53 RSAFAAGQAERLA

-73 QLPVIVRADWRIE
+73 QLPVIVKADWRIE
-86 ASEKLGRW
+86 ASERLGRW
-94 LGLEQGPRNFDELRG
+94 LGLEHGPRNFDELRG
-109 LGSGL
+109 LGGGL
-114 DLDGHDALRQA
+114 DPDGHDALRQA

-132 AKPFTLSLKPQGS
+132 AKPFVLSLRPQGS
-145 QRTIILHGAPAPQA
+145 GRTIVIHGAAAPQA
-159 VGGPGSVLL
+159 VGGPGGVLL
-168 WLSDATDGQHAL
+168 WLSDATDGQLAL
-180 AQARRERD
+180 ALARGERD

-214 LNLALVNSAYVR
+214 LRLALVNGAYVR
-226 AVEAKSAVAVIDGGI
+226 AVEAASPAAVIDGGI
-241 ELCETVAG
+241 ELCEPVAG
-249 VSAAEAADEAR
+249 LSAAEAADQAR
-260 IAGSAQIRT
+260 TAGSAQIRT

-283 VDVPLAPTGGRV
+283 VDVPLVPEGGRM

-339 QGLAFA
+339 QGLSFA

-350 RLFALDA
+350 RLFALEA
-357 EDVSEARAFAR
+357 EDVTEATPFAR

-392 VDWFAQA
+392 VDWFARAEA
-399 GASEEDW
+399 GEEDW
-406 LLRDGTHLHVV
+406 LLRDGTHLHIV

-430 EDKTEQ
+430 EDRTEQ

-480 WGIEE
+480 WGIDEP
-485 GTLAA
+485 TLAA

-534 ADGRYFDFA
+534 ADGRHFDFA

-555 MLDITPSRKMEGALR
+555 MLDISASRKMEDALR
-570 ERNEALE
+570 DRNEALV
-577 AADKVKTAFLSRMS
+577 AADQVKTAFLSRMS

-608 QAGYAGKLSEQQQ
+608 QAGYAGKLGDQQQ
-621 GYVDAIMDSVAV
+621 AYIDAIMDSVAV

-647 EAGSLVVERAPVD
+647 EAGTLAIERAPVD
-660 VRKLLDGALT
+660 VRTLLEGALA
-670 DARAIAAAE
+670 DAKVLAKAE
-679 KVELVGN
+679 KIELVGN
-686 ISPDLGRIDG
+686 LADDLGSIEG

-715 TAPTRKSGGRV
+715 TVPTRRTGGRV
-726 LLHATGDAHGIDIIV
+726 LLHAAGDARGVDIIV

-754 VTKGQQAGTASGG
+754 VTKGEQAGTSSGG

-778 AHGGSMEVLSEAG
+778 AHGGTMEVVSEQG
-791 QGTLVRISLPRRV
+791 QGTLVRISLPRGA